1 MGEKSTHT
9 LEPLL
14 ATPISTGQL
23 LTGKALAAAIP
34 SVIASLIAFLIFAT
48 GTYFLAASPAVALQ
62 LFSPLWVIGI
72 FVVGPLLSLAGVSL
86 AVMIS

>member
-1 MGEKSTHT
+1 MMPAIIPITIASYSIVGEKSTHT
-9 LEPLL
+9 IEPLL

-48 GTYFLAASPAVALQ
+48 GT
-62 LFSPLWVIGI
+62 
-72 FVVGPLLSLAGVSL
+72 
-86 AVMIS
+86 